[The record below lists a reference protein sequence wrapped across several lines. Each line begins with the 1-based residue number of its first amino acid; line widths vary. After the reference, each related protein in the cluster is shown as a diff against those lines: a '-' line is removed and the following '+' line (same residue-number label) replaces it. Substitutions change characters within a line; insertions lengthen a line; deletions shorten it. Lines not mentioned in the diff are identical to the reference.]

1 MQLILLFVFSS
12 CLMLI
17 VAVLIIGLLPLLSYA
32 QQNKDSTSCIIYDP
46 SDRLITITCGSASL
60 TDIDNQIK
68 DANILHKEN
77 NGDDDDTV
85 WLLNAGVIVT
95 ENVTFYINSTDT
107 KWLKIM

>member
-1 MQLILLFVFSS
+1 
-12 CLMLI
+12 MLI
-17 VAVLIIGLLPLLSYA
+17 VAVSIVELLPLPPLSYA
-32 QQNKDSTSCIIYDP
+32 QQNTDSTPCIIYDP

-85 WLLNAGVIVT
+85 WLLNAGVIQA
-95 ENVTFYINSTDT
+95 S
-107 KWLKIM
+107 